1 VAIVQNGENVATENG
16 RTGALPHIALRGIT
30 IPLLCPKIQMGKK
43 YFFEGAMSEP
53 LVYLNGKKVGEWAYG
68 YSYFYF
74 DVSYSRRNNTLP
86 SNYPIKNLLHVGI
99 LVPVYIE
106 M

>member
-1 VAIVQNGENVATENG
+1 
-16 RTGALPHIALRGIT
+16 
-30 IPLLCPKIQMGKK
+30 
-43 YFFEGAMSEP
+43 
-53 LVYLNGKKVGEWAYG
+53 VGEWAYG

-74 DVSYSRRNNTLP
+74 DVSQFIQEGDNTLAVKL
-86 SNYPIKNLLHVGI
+86 SIKNLLHVGI

>member
-1 VAIVQNGENVATENG
+1 LIKCRYTESGHCSNGENVATENG
-16 RTGALPHIALRGIT
+16 RTGALPHIALRGIA

-74 DVSYSRRNNTLP
+74 DVSSFKKEQYFSRQ
-86 SNYPIKNLLHVGI
+86 II
-99 LVPVYIE
+99 Q
-106 M
+106 